1 MVAELAPRPVQ
12 PGWITAVRSLGR
24 NTALLRSVVTGM
36 IMLGIVGDV
45 VRRSLTGRSIPGM
58 IELVETFMA
67 LEVFLGLAHAEAQG
81 VHVRMS
87 LATNLMPFPVRRAV
101 KTFGMVTCLLG
112 SAWFAWGSIVRAIDA
127 TAVGEVK
134 PGLLRFPV
142 YPARWAIA
150 FGFFILIFEYVARV
164 WEEWHAEPSEAALA
178 PTTPVDIEKSAL
190 ATDEER
196 VDRIVETLDR
206 LNGEEEER

>member
-1 MVAELAPRPVQ
+1 
-12 PGWITAVRSLGR
+12 
-24 NTALLRSVVTGM
+24 
-36 IMLGIVGDV
+36 MLGIVGDV

-101 KTFGMVTCLLG
+101 KTFGMVVCMLG
-112 SAWFAWGSIVRAIDA
+112 SAWFAWGSIIRAIDA

-150 FGFFILIFEYVARV
+150 FGFSILIFEYVARA
-164 WEEWHAEPSEAALA
+164 WEEWHAEPTEAALA

-190 ATDEER
+190 AGDEER

-206 LNGEEEER
+206 LNGEEEDR